1 MTLSSKLRQTY
12 RKQTC
17 GKLEPKLLALFLTKE
32 LKSKEKLLNF
42 YCNEITKLKISLQ
55 EKEAEIVK
63 RKSSYD
69 DLVARLEEEVKEKNA
84 LKTAR

>member
-1 MTLSSKLRQTY
+1 MDCIASNQVEIERLNI
-12 RKQTC
+12 
-17 GKLEPKLLALFLTKE
+17 E

-55 EKEAEIVK
+55 EKEAEIAK
-63 RKSSYD
+63 RKNSYD
-69 DLVARLEEEVKEKNA
+69 DIVARLEEEVKEKNA

>member
-1 MTLSSKLRQTY
+1 MKVHFFRISNITVDCIASNQAEIERLNI
-12 RKQTC
+12 
-17 GKLEPKLLALFLTKE
+17 EM
-32 LKSKEKLLNF
+32 KSKEKLLKF
-42 YCNEITKLKISLQ
+42 YFNEITKLKISLQ
-55 EKEAEIVK
+55 EKDAEIAK

>member
-1 MTLSSKLRQTY
+1 MDCIASNQAEIERLNI
-12 RKQTC
+12 
-17 GKLEPKLLALFLTKE
+17 EM
-32 LKSKEKLLNF
+32 KSKEKLLNF

-55 EKEAEIVK
+55 EKDAEIAK
-63 RKSSYD
+63 RKNSYD

>member
-1 MTLSSKLRQTY
+1 MDCIASNQVEIERLNI
-12 RKQTC
+12 
-17 GKLEPKLLALFLTKE
+17 EM
-32 LKSKEKLLNF
+32 KSKEKLLNF

-55 EKEAEIVK
+55 EKDAEIAK
-63 RKSSYD
+63 RKNSYD

>member
-1 MTLSSKLRQTY
+1 MDCIASNQVEIERLNI
-12 RKQTC
+12 
-17 GKLEPKLLALFLTKE
+17 EM
-32 LKSKEKLLNF
+32 KSKEKLLNF

-55 EKEAEIVK
+55 EKDAEIAK

>member
-1 MTLSSKLRQTY
+1 M
-12 RKQTC
+12 
-17 GKLEPKLLALFLTKE
+17 
-32 LKSKEKLLNF
+32 KSKQKLLNF

-55 EKEAEIVK
+55 EKDAEIAK
-63 RKSSYD
+63 RKNSYD

>member
-1 MTLSSKLRQTY
+1 MDCIASNQVVIERLNI
-12 RKQTC
+12 
-17 GKLEPKLLALFLTKE
+17 EM
-32 LKSKEKLLNF
+32 KSKEKLLNF

-55 EKEAEIVK
+55 EKDAEIAK

>member
-1 MTLSSKLRQTY
+1 MKVYSFRISNIAMDCIASNQVEIERLNI
-12 RKQTC
+12 
-17 GKLEPKLLALFLTKE
+17 EM
-32 LKSKEKLLNF
+32 KSKEKLLNF

-55 EKEAEIVK
+55 EKDAEIAK
-63 RKSSYD
+63 RKNSYD